1 MAARDSSQRVSLFST
16 LQNHK
21 PFSYMLGSSG
31 VDCTHRTLA
40 AQFSAQ
46 GTATTGLPIQ
56 LPCPCHPIDTTSNMA
71 FRLVLSAWETL
82 LMNGACSYLGWHD
95 LTKLLLSNRTL
106 HCMQAPQWQQL
117 EGALHFLQAFAYRK
131 HMLADLLGHWLDKL
145 VMILPIFTPWSST
158 PLQIW
163 GRIVRTLNK
172 VNREG
177 GTSEKSLRK
186 TFQSHLR
193 PEVHLRWRFLLQLP
207 LQLNE
212 YLSELVGLPSG
223 FHYRREARHFCQV
236 TEKLTPLW
244 MIMPMVD
251 HVALTTIELLS
262 MI

>member
-1 MAARDSSQRVSLFST
+1 
-16 LQNHK
+16 
-21 PFSYMLGSSG
+21 
-31 VDCTHRTLA
+31 
-40 AQFSAQ
+40 
-46 GTATTGLPIQ
+46 
-56 LPCPCHPIDTTSNMA
+56 
-71 FRLVLSAWETL
+71 
-82 LMNGACSYLGWHD
+82 MNGACSYLGWHD
-95 LTKLLLSNRTL
+95 LTKLFLSNRTL

-131 HMLADLLGHWLDKL
+131 HLLADLLGHWLDKL
-145 VMILPIFTPWSST
+145 AMVLPVFTPWSST

-163 GRIVRTLNK
+163 GRVVRTLSK

-177 GTSEKSLRK
+177 GTSEKSLRQ

-223 FHYRREARHFCQV
+223 FHYRREARNFCQV

-244 MIMPMVD
+244 MIMPIID
-251 HVALTTIELLS
+251 HVALTSIELLS
-262 MI
+262 TL

>member
-1 MAARDSSQRVSLFST
+1 MAS
-16 LQNHK
+16 
-21 PFSYMLGSSG
+21 
-31 VDCTHRTLA
+31 
-40 AQFSAQ
+40 
-46 GTATTGLPIQ
+46 
-56 LPCPCHPIDTTSNMA
+56 
-71 FRLVLSAWETL
+71 RLVLSAWETL

-95 LTKLLLSNRTL
+95 LTKLFLSNRTL

-145 VMILPIFTPWSST
+145 AMVLPVFTPWSST

-163 GRIVRTLNK
+163 GRVVRTLSK

-177 GTSEKSLRK
+177 GTSEKSLRQ

-223 FHYRREARHFCQV
+223 FHYRRVARNFCQV

-244 MIMPMVD
+244 MIMPMID
-251 HVALTTIELLS
+251 HVALTTIDLLS
-262 MI
+262 TF